1 MKIPAN
7 LTSRLWVY
15 QKERFP
21 IFSHGLL
28 IASFTFS
35 AMAFSNICRNGQGF
49 QWLDFLKAFVNTF
62 TIFALLRISDE
73 FKDSEYDKLNRPYLP
88 VPRGLIQLKELKVIG
103 IALLLSLIA
112 FNLVFASAQFLLFAC
127 VLVYL
132 FLMFNEFFTGH
143 WLNERPLIYVT
154 SHMLIIPLVDTLA
167 SSFDWINDQADM
179 PGLICFFVV
188 SFLNGCTL
196 ELGRK
201 IKSEENEESNSYSK
215 SLGFNKALFVFQI
228 VLASTFLTCIIAS
241 AYAQLSIVHYIVFIV
256 LYLSTSVFGII
267 YKRNRT
273 LRNSKIFEAITG
285 IWAILMYLNL
295 GMGMFF

>member
-1 MKIPAN
+1 MNNSK
-7 LTSRLWVY
+7 LLSRLWTY

-21 IFSHGLL
+21 LFSHGIL

-35 AMAFSNICRNGQGF
+35 AMAFSSICRNSNGF
-49 QWLDFLKAFVNTF
+49 LWSDFLKAFINTF

-73 FKDSEYDKLNRPYLP
+73 FKDQEYDKLNRPYLP

-103 IALLLSLIA
+103 ITLLLALIA
-112 FNLVFASAQFLLFAC
+112 FNLFFASAQFLLFAA
-127 VLVYL
+127 VLGYL

-143 WLNERPLIYVT
+143 WLNERPLLYVT

-167 SSFDWINDQADM
+167 SSFEWMNDKADIT
-179 PGLICFFVV
+179 GLMWFFLV

-215 SLGFNKALFVFQI
+215 SLGFNKSLMIFHF
-228 VLASTFLTCIIAS
+228 VLASTFVTCIA
-241 AYAQLSIVHYIVFIV
+241 AATYAHLSYLHHLVFVFLYVCAAGFAIV
-256 LYLSTSVFGII
+256 

-273 LRNSKIFEAITG
+273 LRNAKNFEMISG

>member
-1 MKIPAN
+1 MW
-7 LTSRLWVY
+7 TY

-21 IFSHGLL
+21 LFSHGIL

-35 AMAFSNICRNGQGF
+35 AMAFSNICRNANGF
-49 QWLDFLKAFVNTF
+49 EWYGFLKAFVNTF

-73 FKDSEYDKLNRPYLP
+73 FKDQEYDKLNRPYLP

-103 IALLLSLIA
+103 ISLLLALFV
-112 FNLVFASAQFLLFAC
+112 FNIFFAYAQFLLFAA
-127 VLVYL
+127 VLGYL

-143 WLNERPLIYVT
+143 WLNERPLLYVI

-167 SSFDWINDQADM
+167 SSFDWINDKADLI
-179 PGLICFFVV
+179 GLLIFFLV

-215 SLGFNKALFVFQI
+215 SLGFNKAIIIFQM
-228 VLASTFLTCIIAS
+228 VLASTFLTCLVAA
-241 AYAQLSIVHYIVFIV
+241 AYAHLSIMHHLVFIV
-256 LYLSTSVFGII
+256 LYVFAAGFAVV

-273 LRNSKIFEAITG
+273 LRNAKYFEMISG
-285 IWAILMYLNL
+285 VWAILMYLNL
-295 GMGMFF
+295 GLGMFF